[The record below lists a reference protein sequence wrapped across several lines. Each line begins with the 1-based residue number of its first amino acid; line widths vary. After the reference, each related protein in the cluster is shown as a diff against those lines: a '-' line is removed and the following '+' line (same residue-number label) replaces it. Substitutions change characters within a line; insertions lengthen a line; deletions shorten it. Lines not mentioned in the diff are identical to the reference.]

1 MKNSVDSLYTILTVG
16 DPTTAAK
23 AFIEQLEAEKS
34 KLENQV
40 AEDIATAFEKGKSD
54 EQYGTIHGV
63 LQTIKMQVVTI
74 GASREQGYVDAVKT
88 DNQTRYNSFNSAVE
102 DMRNCYI
109 EAVNVIGQVSKVQ
122 TPALLNVVK
131 SAVET
136 ANTSIQNYL
145 QEINNIENE
154 AFAAFS
160 EAQNTDKMLFD
171 PDKQYEADVRAYEG
185 KIDQILNT
193 MDATVQ
199 GATQTFFA
207 GEYLTAQKLYVAAH
221 QELVDADY
229 VTADEAFAN
238 VQAVLEKAEVI
249 KDFRSGSVQYHESG
263 RHRL

>member
-193 MDATVQ
+193 MDATGKKLRRRSLPVNMQ
-199 GATQTFFA
+199 LRRGCMTQPIKNWSMPIMLRLMRRLPTFRLFSKSRS
-207 GEYLTAQKLYVAAH
+207 YQR
-221 QELVDADY
+221 
-229 VTADEAFAN
+229 
-238 VQAVLEKAEVI
+238 
-249 KDFRSGSVQYHESG
+249 FRSGSVQYHESG